1 MSFGIARTP
10 MLNLLADA
18 MEIRSELRSAFLGRF
33 QHLQRLKLI
42 EGVNPG
48 RGVAAEYKAHQMLI
62 IAVTMQMLQLGLSPE
77 RAVDVIR
84 NNQDRVHSA
93 ISIAVRDG
101 GIHPALLW
109 FDAALISQKTDFGL
123 DLAVA
128 TFDVGYFAL
137 FERRMKYSF
146 ETGYVSRVSIVS
158 VSNSLWQIVMAI
170 EQFPRV
176 GGTTPK
182 IGEQSRQ
189 FIDAL
194 IDWTNTS
201 DPESLL

>member
-1 MSFGIARTP
+1 
-10 MLNLLADA
+10 MLKLLADG
-18 MEIRSELRSAFLGRF
+18 MEVRSELRSAFLGRF

-48 RGVAAEYKAHQMLI
+48 RGVAAEYKAHQLLI
-62 IAVTMQMLQLGLSPE
+62 IAITMQMLQLGLNPE

-93 ISIAVRDG
+93 ITVAVKDG

-128 TFDVGYFAL
+128 TFDVGDFAL
-137 FERRMKYSF
+137 FESRMKYIF
-146 ETGYVSRVSIVS
+146 EDGYVSRLSVVS
-158 VSNSLWQIVMAI
+158 VSNTIWQIVMAM
-170 EQFPRV
+170 EQFPKV
-176 GGTTPK
+176 GGMKPQ

-194 IDWTNTS
+194 IDWTKTS
-201 DPESLL
+201 NPDSLM